1 MSDYY
6 TVAKGD
12 TLGKIAKSHG
22 TTVQELMR
30 LNQIAN
36 QNKLFIGQRLV
47 LKKEVVL
54 GVQPLFLDR
63 NRDPIEGLE
72 YILEYAGKAIRGVT
86 GANGLGK
93 KTFTETAEDEV
104 KILVKRLDGTIK
116 EVGKVVSGY
125 GNKLVTLIS
134 QRIKIEAT
142 TERHPDLKPGE
153 RPNPKEKTESAH
165 DPAKKQLPTTGKED
179 LGNKTTA
186 TKTPDGKPVTV
197 VEGDIPDF
205 SYLDKYSDEKL
216 DELDYKL
223 AAKELDVEIA
233 AIKAFALVES
243 GGSGYIKIGER
254 VVPKILYERHKFSA
268 ITNHAFSA
276 KYPDISLPTAYYN
289 KNGKYTPADSAY
301 KKSRN
306 IPKDVDFYRP
316 INKNDS
322 NDVKD
327 SAVSLDEMLKT
338 GKATVGNDKYAEG
351 LGSYK
356 RLSKAYQLNKE
367 AALESCSWGAFQI
380 MGEYWNA
387 MKYSSVFD
395 FVKAMS
401 RSQKEQLKAFV
412 AYIKYVNPSIK
423 KHLANKDWAAT
434 AKAYNGPG
442 YKKNNYDTKLEAAY
456 KKISSEENEN

>member
-36 QNKLFIGQRLV
+36 QNKLSIGQRLA

-63 NRDPIEGLE
+63 SRDPIEGLE

-86 GANGLGK
+86 GANGLGN

-125 GNKLVTLIS
+125 GNKLVTLRS

-153 RPNPKEKTESAH
+153 RPNPKEKTKSAH

-243 GGSGYIKIGER
+243 GGSGYINIGE
-254 VVPKILYERHKFSA
+254 
-268 ITNHAFSA
+268 
-276 KYPDISLPTAYYN
+276 
-289 KNGKYTPADSAY
+289 
-301 KKSRN
+301 
-306 IPKDVDFYRP
+306 
-316 INKNDS
+316 
-322 NDVKD
+322 
-327 SAVSLDEMLKT
+327 
-338 GKATVGNDKYAEG
+338 
-351 LGSYK
+351 
-356 RLSKAYQLNKE
+356 
-367 AALESCSWGAFQI
+367 
-380 MGEYWNA
+380 
-387 MKYSSVFD
+387 
-395 FVKAMS
+395 
-401 RSQKEQLKAFV
+401 
-412 AYIKYVNPSIK
+412 
-423 KHLANKDWAAT
+423 
-434 AKAYNGPG
+434 
-442 YKKNNYDTKLEAAY
+442 
-456 KKISSEENEN
+456 

>member
-12 TLGKIAKSHG
+12 TLSKIAKSHG
-22 TTVQELMR
+22 TTVQELMK
-30 LNQIAN
+30 LNEIAN
-36 QNKLFIGQRLV
+36 PNKLPVGQRLA

-93 KTFTETAEDEV
+93 KNFTETAEDDV
-104 KILVKRLDGTIK
+104 KILIKRLDGTMK

-134 QRIKIEAT
+134 QRIKIEAS
-142 TERHPDLKPGE
+142 TEKHPDVKLGE
-153 RPNPKEKTESAH
+153 RPNPKEKTEPAH
-165 DPAKKQLPTTGKED
+165 DPVKKQPPTTGKEN
-179 LGNKTTA
+179 LGNKTKA

-216 DELDYKL
+216 VATDYES
-223 AAKELDVEIA
+223 AAKELDVEVA
-233 AIKAFALVES
+233 SIKAFALVES

-268 ITNHAFSA
+268 KTNHKYSA
-276 KYPDISLPTAYYN
+276 NYPDISLPTAYYN
-289 KNGKYTPADSAY
+289 KNAKYVPGDSVL

-306 IPKDVDFYRP
+306 IPEDVNFYRP
-316 INKNDS
+316 INKRDTKE
-322 NDVKD
+322 VKD

-338 GKATVGNDKYAEG
+338 GKATTEKDKYADG

-356 RLSKAYQLNKE
+356 RLSKAFQLNKE

-380 MGEYWNA
+380 MGEYWST
-387 MKYSSVFD
+387 MEYSSIYD
-395 FVKAMS
+395 FVKSIS

-423 KHLANKDWAAT
+423 KYLANKDWVAA

-442 YKKNNYDTKLEAAY
+442 YKDNNYDVKLEAAY
-456 KKISSEENEN
+456 IKFSGEKK